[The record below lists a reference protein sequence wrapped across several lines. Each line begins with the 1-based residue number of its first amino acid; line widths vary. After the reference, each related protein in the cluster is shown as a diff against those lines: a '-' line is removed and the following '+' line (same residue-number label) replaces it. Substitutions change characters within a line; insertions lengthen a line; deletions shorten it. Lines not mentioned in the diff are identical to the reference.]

1 MSRRTL
7 GVRHHPPGRILAVYA
22 ALVVLSGV
30 FLTPLYWLIA
40 SALKPSYEVFVF
52 PPVWWPVPARWI
64 NFLTA
69 LTQLPFARYA
79 LNTMVIA
86 LLCVIGNVV
95 SSALVA
101 FGFSRFRFR
110 GRGVLFLVLLATL
123 MIPYQV
129 VLVPQFILFHA
140 LGWVNTFL
148 PLTVPAFF
156 GSAFYIFLFR
166 QFFLTIPRELEDA
179 AVIDGAGWF
188 QVFTQVI
195 LPLAKPAVT
204 AVAIFSFQGAWNDFL
219 APLIYL
225 DSPGRFT
232 LQLGL
237 SLFQG
242 SFRSQWNLMMAASLA
257 VMLPLV
263 VLFFILQRYF
273 VQGITL
279 TGVKG

>member
-1 MSRRTL
+1 MSAPIARR
-7 GVRHHPPGRILAVYA
+7 RRPPSRIWAVYA
-22 ALVVLSGV
+22 ALVVLCAV

-52 PPVWWPVPARWI
+52 PPVWWPAPAKWV
-64 NFLTA
+64 NFVAA

-79 LNTMVIA
+79 LNTMLIA
-86 LLCVIGNVV
+86 LLCVVGNVA
-95 SSALVA
+95 SSAVVA

-110 GRGVLFLVLLATL
+110 GRGVLFVVLLATL

-179 AVIDGAGWF
+179 AVIDGASWF
-188 QVFTQVI
+188 QVFTRVI

-242 SFRSQWNLMMAASLA
+242 SFRSEWNLMMAASLA
-257 VMLPLV
+257 VMFPLV
-263 VLFFILQRYF
+263 VLFFVLQRYF